1 LVYEKALAAPI
12 VARSAVTLLIVN
24 CILLDT
30 EKGSGR
36 RGCFVVSSPTSH
48 QSERRAIFNNCAAI
62 EDLYES
68 GPQNTSCSLPN
79 SIARV
84 ISRLRVAPW
93 GGFRLRNSESRHAY
107 SRIVSNSRAPYSY
120 QP

>member
-1 LVYEKALAAPI
+1 LKAFWLVYEKALAAPI

-36 RGCFVVSSPTSH
+36 RGCFAVSSPTSH

-68 GPQNTSCSLPN
+68 GSQNTSCSSQN
-79 SIARV
+79 SIA
-84 ISRLRVAPW
+84 
-93 GGFRLRNSESRHAY
+93 
-107 SRIVSNSRAPYSY
+107 
-120 QP
+120 